1 MPIRESNKKIRNE
14 EYEMRNENA
23 IEAKSFDFA
32 IRIVKLY
39 QYLTNEKK
47 EFVLSKQLLRSGTSI
62 GANVAEA
69 ERAQSQAD
77 FYAKM
82 SIALKEANETDYWL
96 RLLYKTDYLTENEY
110 NSINKNI
117 NEIIAL
123 LVSIT
128 KTVKSSLET
137 ERRKE

>member
-1 MPIRESNKKIRNE
+1 MDKSKK
-14 EYEMRNENA
+14 
-23 IEAKSFDFA
+23 FA
-32 IRIVKLY
+32 LRIVKLY
-39 QYLTNEKK
+39 KYLNEQKH
-47 EFVLSKQLLRSGTSI
+47 EHILSKQLLRCGTSI

-82 SIALKEANETDYWL
+82 SVALKEANETDYWL